1 MMNTLKERRLT
12 HLAKPEIQQDVA
24 EKFEE
29 CLRLQLQFWN
39 AVSNLEDVL
48 GMDLDDADHSVYI
61 EMTVGQLLAETAELA
76 DDENLCPVYGAG
88 PGGVCECVHPREE
101 D

>member
-1 MMNTLKERRLT
+1 MNTPGKRRLA

-29 CLRLQLQFWN
+29 CLRLQLEFWN
-39 AVSNLEDVL
+39 AVSELEGVL
-48 GMDLDDADHSVYI
+48 GMDLDDADHSVYSQ
-61 EMTVGQLLAETAELA
+61 MTAGQLLAEAAELA
-76 DDENLCPVYGAG
+76 GDENLCPVCGAG